1 MKTLFQR
8 LFSPAHPYF
17 VGVQIALLV
26 VAVIALEACKAH
38 FLSEAITEDIV
49 KHCFGGVIIA
59 QLTQKNADKLANDL
73 KKPVN
78 IIQDIPALIQDVSVA
93 KDALTKGVVVTEEQA
108 LQQLSNTVEQVSA
121 NSQPQQ

>member
-38 FLSEAITEDIV
+38 FLSDAITEDIV
-49 KHCFGGVIIA
+49 KHCFGGVLIA
-59 QLTQKNADKLANDL
+59 QLTQKNVDKLSNDL
-73 KKPVN
+73 KNPAAL
-78 IIQDIPALIQDVSVA
+78 IQDIPALIQDVAVV
-93 KDALTKGVVVTEEQA
+93 KDAAVKGVLGTEDQA
-108 LQQLSNTVEQVSA
+108 MQQLTNIVEQVSA